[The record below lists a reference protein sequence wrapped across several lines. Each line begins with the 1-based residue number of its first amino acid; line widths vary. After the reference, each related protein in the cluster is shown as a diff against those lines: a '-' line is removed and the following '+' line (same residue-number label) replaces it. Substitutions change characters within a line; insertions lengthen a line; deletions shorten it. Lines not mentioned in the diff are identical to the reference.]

1 MEMHTC
7 QVCNK
12 LFASSGPRICT
23 GCMKRLD
30 KVYEKARE
38 FLRDHADTELNA
50 PALAEAIGE
59 DVRDLEILI
68 AEGRFERDTTAAD
81 PEERRRQ
88 QLLSAFQKSLGDSS
102 GSAAAD
108 RRTTYGRDRH
118 GRD

>member
-38 FLRDHADTELNA
+38 YLRDHADTELNA

-59 DVRDLEILI
+59 DVRDLEILL
-68 AEGRFERDTTAAD
+68 AEGRFERDVSSSEPD
-81 PEERRRQ
+81 DQRRRK
-88 QLLSAFQKSLGDSS
+88 LLEAFQKSLGTSS
-102 GSAAAD
+102 GSSVED

-118 GRD
+118 GR